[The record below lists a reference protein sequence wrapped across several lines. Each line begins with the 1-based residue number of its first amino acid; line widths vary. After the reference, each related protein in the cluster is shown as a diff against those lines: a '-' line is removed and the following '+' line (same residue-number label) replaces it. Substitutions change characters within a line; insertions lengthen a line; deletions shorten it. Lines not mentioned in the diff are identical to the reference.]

1 MIMVDLEGT
10 LSDHTDRLAVLLAN
24 EKKYKGRD
32 RAAWKQYYKG
42 ILHEPPRPHIMD
54 LVREY
59 IHQDMRPTIYST
71 RFVTKYNYERQWL
84 EAHDMFDKVDLI
96 QREPHQSKIKG
107 PDLVV
112 QWVRHYDPSIVIDDR
127 EEVRAKIRELH
138 RGIMAYHP
146 NAFLQI
152 EGESDEH
159 PLQE

>member
-1 MIMVDLEGT
+1 MGERLVALGVAALVLIAGGSVASAQTISTPKDEGWQFLVVPYLLATAMKGNVTVRGETGDVDLT
-10 LSDHTDRLAVLLAN
+10 FSDL
-24 EKKYKGRD
+24 
-32 RAAWKQYYKG
+32 
-42 ILHEPPRPHIMD
+42 
-54 LVREY
+54 
-59 IHQDMRPTIYST
+59 
-71 RFVTKYNYERQWL
+71 
-84 EAHDMFDKVDLI
+84 FDKVDLI

-112 QWVRHYDPSIVIDDR
+112 QWVRHYDPSIVVDDR